1 MTAIQKQLHKMDP
14 NAEDRPKSVQVAEI
28 DIESPEKPQPERVPR
43 TDFGRTVRYFS
54 FVEVYKDAHE
64 IVQENP
70 VLPPSIQAPL
80 ASSIFRQALGTERPP
95 PTGPALATEREL
107 HKVHVGVPIR
117 LTCCSYHGGS
127 GKASTMARGGVPA

>member
-54 FVEVYKDAHE
+54 FVEVYKVLMKLYRKIRYCHRPYKRLWPAQYLDRLLAPNGRLQL
-64 IVQENP
+64 VQRLLQS
-70 VLPPSIQAPL
+70 VSYTRCTL
-80 ASSIFRQALGTERPP
+80 ACPFD
-95 PTGPALATEREL
+95 
-107 HKVHVGVPIR
+107 
-117 LTCCSYHGGS
+117 
-127 GKASTMARGGVPA
+127 